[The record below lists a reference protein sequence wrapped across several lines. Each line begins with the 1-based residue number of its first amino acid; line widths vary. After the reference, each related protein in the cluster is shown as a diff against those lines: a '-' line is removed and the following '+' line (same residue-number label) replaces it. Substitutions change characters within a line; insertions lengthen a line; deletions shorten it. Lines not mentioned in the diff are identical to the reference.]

1 MKNQNFNFWCK
12 KAGIRAVKTLAQAAV
27 ATIGTSALLT
37 EVDWKVVASTA
48 VLAAILSLL
57 TSIAGLPEVT
67 AETEIKENADY
78 IEAGK
83 SMLDNSD
90 KQFVG
95 EDVPNKAETNEPKV
109 YEED

>member
-1 MKNQNFNFWCK
+1 MKNQNFNFWSK
-12 KAGIRAVKTLAQAAV
+12 KAAIRAVKTLAQAAV

-37 EVDWKVVASTA
+37 EVDWKIVASTA
-48 VLAAILSLL
+48 ALAAILSLL
-57 TSIAGLPEVT
+57 TSIAGLPEVK
-67 AETEIKENADY
+67 AETEAKENADY

-95 EDVPNKAETNEPKV
+95 EGIPNKSETNEPKV

>member
-12 KAGIRAVKTLAQAAV
+12 KAAIRAVKTLAQAAV

-37 EVDWKVVASTA
+37 EVDWKIVASTA
-48 VLAAILSLL
+48 ALAAILSLL
-57 TSIAGLPEVT
+57 TSIAGLPEVK
-67 AETEIKENADY
+67 AETEAKENADF

-83 SMLDNSD
+83 SLLDNSD

-95 EDVPNKAETNEPKV
+95 EGIPNKSETNEPKV